1 MENCEATKNA
11 KAFSQLSFQRIIN
24 KNEYRYMHK
33 TKLPIF
39 IVAIIVASFSMA
51 SCNSQAKKTAP
62 AETAVDA
69 DTIPVDDDQ
78 YVRIETS
85 EGDIIVHLFRDT
97 PRHRHNFVKLARKGY
112 YDNQL
117 FYRIVNNSL
126 IQAGDPNS
134 KNATPET
141 TLGTGDVDYT
151 LEPELYPERHIN
163 HRGAVGMASY
173 KPLYESSGGQFYIVT
188 GMKQSDVRLANAE
201 THLNKKRRELVF
213 DSITKQPSYQAQLRE
228 MNKKGDKRGMWR
240 VKEEI
245 KEQTNAIMESRTPFA
260 YSKEQK
266 KIYQTIGGEA
276 TLDGL
281 YTVFGEVI
289 EGDSVLTKIEK
300 RAVNADRRPYDNVVI
315 KHITE
320 IPAPT
325 R

>member
-1 MENCEATKNA
+1 M
-11 KAFSQLSFQRIIN
+11 
-24 KNEYRYMHK
+24 K
-33 TKLPIF
+33 TNRPSTPSGF
-39 IVAIIVASFSMA
+39 SFSTRFFSFFISVFLFSA
-51 SCNSQAKKTAP
+51 SAYLFSSCDGKAKSTAA
-62 AETAVDA
+62 AEAEVDA
-69 DTIPVDDDQ
+69 DTIPVDADQ
-78 YVRIETS
+78 FVRIETS
-85 EGDIIVHLFRDT
+85 EGVIVARLFRDT

-134 KNATPET
+134 KGATKET
-141 TLGTGDVDYT
+141 KLGTGDVDYT
-151 LEPELYPERHIN
+151 LEPELLPERHIN
-163 HRGAVGMASY
+163 KRGAIGMASY

-188 GMKQSDVRLANAE
+188 GIKQSDVRLANAE
-201 THLNKKRRELVF
+201 THLNKKRREMVF

-240 VKEEI
+240 VKEDI
-245 KEQTNAIMESRTPFA
+245 KSQTDAIMEKRTPFA

-266 KIYQTIGGEA
+266 KTYQTIGGEA

-281 YTVFGEVI
+281 YTVFGEVV

-300 RAVNADRRPYDNVVI
+300 RAVNADRRPYDDVI
-315 KHITE
+315 IKRITE
-320 IPAPT
+320 IPAPA